1 MKSKSKSQEIKVTNV
16 KKVNTPTLDEIEA
29 EKIKIQPVGYPF
41 NFNLLD
47 ATPLEISDEK
57 LFEEY
62 AKEQWLG
69 LEVKKNSYLFDQKI
83 IPDYGF
89 KIIEAQ
95 PDNSIITEKTAGME
109 ADGKYAFKVL
119 NKANKTEVKQA
130 IEKKFNVKVKSV
142 NISNSHPKKKRVG
155 KYTGM
160 TNKYK
165 KAIVTL
171 EKGSTISFD

>member
-95 PDNSIITEKTAGME
+95 PDNSIITEKTHIKVIDE
-109 ADGKYAFKVL
+109 IKTSQEIKPQKYHINFDDIIGQENAK
-119 NKANKTEVKQA
+119 N
-130 IEKKFNVKVKSV
+130 KVK
-142 NISNSHPKKKRVG
+142 IIKK
-155 KYTGM
+155 
-160 TNKYK
+160 
-165 KAIVTL
+165 
-171 EKGSTISFD
+171 